1 MKIPYL
7 KKKPELKSYHNVTW
21 EDNYSW
27 IHQKNIL
34 EVLRDK
40 TKLDPEVKNYLDEEN
55 SYANYHLKDTEN
67 LQKKLFDEIKG
78 RIKLDDESLPYK
90 DHTYEYW
97 SKTTAVGN
105 YSIKLRK
112 KIDTDLVEEIWN
124 GDEEK
129 KKLETEYFGVGD
141 LEVSNND
148 KYLGY
153 SLDIKGSEYY
163 TIFIRDIKTNEIITK
178 EISETSGGIT
188 FSLDDK
194 YVFYSKLDQNHRARK
209 IYRHEI
215 GNFNGQDEL
224 IFEEK
229 SEAFTVS
236 IGLSSDEKYYFI
248 NTSDHNTSEQYY
260 FGVDEINIKP
270 KLIIKREKGIIYSVS
285 SWDSKFFNHT
295 NKDAEDFKID
305 VSDSLEKQN
314 WKTFIPPRD
323 EVLIGGCTFLK
334 NWIIRSETSNALDK
348 LFVKNIS
355 SGVEEELIFSNETV
369 YVPGIS
375 LIQKD
380 RDTDNVYLGYSS
392 PKTPSRVYS
401 YNLSTKTKKLVKEQ
415 EIPSGHNPEDY
426 IVERVDYKSHDGR
439 LVPLTI
445 TRHKKTKIDGSAN
458 LLLYGYGSYGSS
470 MSPNFSS
477 TRLSLINRD
486 IIWATAHIRGG
497 MEKGMK
503 WWKEGKLINKKNTFE
518 DYIHAA
524 KYLIDNNYSSKG
536 KIIGMGGSAGGLL
549 MGAVVNQAPELF
561 LGIIMAVPFVD
572 SLTTNLDHSLPLT
585 VGEFDEF
592 GNAKD
597 IKEHFDYIFSYAPY
611 NNIKKMDYPHILIT
625 TSLSANTLAVTPEPH
640 ENTIFLLWS
649 KLNGLNFST
658 ILSLAINVRSS
669 VFINSEKGKQ
679 NEFLIDPLL
688 KPFLGSAT
696 FPSNLS
702 ILLASITLNSFSEI
716 FLSISC
722 LSFTSFLFS
731 LAL

>member
-40 TKLDPEVKNYLDEEN
+40 TKLDPEVKNYLDKEN
-55 SYANYHLKDTEN
+55 SYADYHLKDTEN
-67 LQKKLFDEIKG
+67 LQKKLFDEIKA

-97 SKTTAVGN
+97 SKTTAIGN

-153 SLDIKGSEYY
+153 SLDTKGSEYY

-178 EISETSGGIT
+178 EITETSGGIT
-188 FSLDDK
+188 FSLDDR

-215 GNFNGQDEL
+215 GNFNSQDEL

-260 FGVDEINIKP
+260 FGVDEINTKP
-270 KLIIKREKGIIYSVS
+270 KLIMKREKGIIYSVS
-285 SWDSKFFNHT
+285 SWDSKFYNHT

-355 SGVEEELIFSNETV
+355 SGVEEELIFSNENV

-375 LIQKD
+375 LTQRD

-503 WWKEGKLINKKNTFE
+503 WWKEGKLTNKKNTFE

-625 TSLSANTLAVTPEPH
+625 TSLSDNRVLFDEPAKFTAKLR
-640 ENTIFLLWS
+640 EYKTDNNLL
-649 KLNGLNFST
+649 
-658 ILSLAINVRSS
+658 
-669 VFINSEKGKQ
+669 
-679 NEFLIDPLL
+679 LL
-688 KPFLGSAT
+688 KTEMNAGHGGKSGRDGA
-696 FPSNLS
+696 
-702 ILLASITLNSFSEI
+702 IEEI
-716 FLSISC
+716 AIDYAF
-722 LSFTSFLFS
+722 
-731 LAL
+731 ALKIAEKI

>member
-7 KKKPELKSYHNVTW
+7 KKKLELKSYHNVTW

-163 TIFIRDIKTNEIITK
+163 TIFIRDIETNEIITK
-178 EISETSGGIT
+178 KITETSGGIT

-215 GNFNGQDEL
+215 GNFNSLDEL

-260 FGVDEINIKP
+260 FGVDEINTKP

-285 SWDSKFFNHT
+285 SWDSKFYNHT

-355 SGVEEELIFSNETV
+355 SGVEEELIFSNENV

-375 LIQKD
+375 LTQKD

-625 TSLSANTLAVTPEPH
+625 TSLSDNRVLFDEPAKFTAKLR
-640 ENTIFLLWS
+640 EYKTDNNLL
-649 KLNGLNFST
+649 
-658 ILSLAINVRSS
+658 
-669 VFINSEKGKQ
+669 
-679 NEFLIDPLL
+679 LL
-688 KPFLGSAT
+688 KTEMNAGHGGKSGRDGA
-696 FPSNLS
+696 
-702 ILLASITLNSFSEI
+702 IEEI
-716 FLSISC
+716 AIDYAF
-722 LSFTSFLFS
+722 
-731 LAL
+731 ALKVAKKI

>member
-1 MKIPYL
+1 MKVPYL
-7 KKKPELKSYHNVTW
+7 KKKPEIKSCHNIEW

-40 TKLDPEVKNYLDEEN
+40 SKLDPEVKKYLEEEN
-55 SYANYHLKDTEN
+55 DYAEHHLKDTKK
-67 LQKKLFDEIKG
+67 LQKNLFNEIKG
-78 RIKLDDESLPYK
+78 RIKLEDESLPYK

-97 SKTTAVGN
+97 TKTTEKGN

-112 KIDTDLVEEIWN
+112 KIGTNIVEEIWN
-124 GDEEK
+124 GDKEK
-129 KKLETEYFGVGD
+129 EKLKTEFFGVGD

-153 SLDIKGSEYY
+153 SVDLKGSEYY
-163 TIFIRDIKTNEIITK
+163 TIYIRDIKTNKIISK
-178 EISETSGGIT
+178 EITESSGGIT

-194 YVFYSKLDQNHRARK
+194 YIFYSKLDENHRARK

-215 GNFNGQDEL
+215 GNYQDKDLL

-260 FGVDEINIKP
+260 FNIDEAKPLP
-270 KLIIKREKGIIYSVS
+270 KLIMKRERGVLYSVS
-285 SWDSKFFNHT
+285 SWSGKFYNHT

-305 VSDSLEKQN
+305 ITDNLEKQD
-314 WKTFIPPRD
+314 WKPFILPKN
-323 EVLIGGCTFLK
+323 EVLIGGLTFLK
-334 NWIIRSETSNALDK
+334 NWFIRSETSNALDK
-348 LFVKNIS
+348 LFVRNVSTNI
-355 SGVEEELIFSNETV
+355 EQELIFSDEKI
-369 YVPGIS
+369 YVPGVS
-375 LIQKD
+375 LTQRN
-380 RDTDNVYLGYSS
+380 RDTDEIYLGYSS
-392 PKTPSRVYS
+392 PKTPSRVYKF
-401 YNLSTKTKKLVKEQ
+401 NLSNKSKKLVKEQ
-415 EIPSGHNPEDY
+415 EIPSGHSPDNY
-426 IVERVDYKSHDGR
+426 IVERVEFKSHDGR

-470 MSPNFSS
+470 MSPSFSS
-477 TRLSLINRD
+477 TRLSLIDRD

-503 WWKEGKLINKKNTFE
+503 WWKEGKLTNKKNTFE

-524 KYLIDNNYSSKG
+524 KYLIENKYTSKG

-549 MGAVVNQAPELF
+549 MGAVVNQSPELF

-597 IKEHFDYIFSYAPY
+597 NKEHFDYIFSYAPY
-611 NNIKKMDYPHILIT
+611 NNIKKKDYPHMLIT
-625 TSLSANTLAVTPEPH
+625 TSLSDNRVLFDEPAKFTAKLR
-640 ENTIFLLWS
+640 EFKTDNNLL
-649 KLNGLNFST
+649 
-658 ILSLAINVRSS
+658 
-669 VFINSEKGKQ
+669 
-679 NEFLIDPLL
+679 LL
-688 KPFLGSAT
+688 KTEMNAGHGGKSGRDGAIEEIAIDYAFALK
-696 FPSNLS
+696 
-702 ILLASITLNSFSEI
+702 ITKKI
-716 FLSISC
+716 
-722 LSFTSFLFS
+722 
-731 LAL
+731 